1 MNNVA
6 AASSGPTSM
15 TIATATQQSPYTHGV
30 AHPQQQP
37 PTGIDPN
44 IYRQPTLNHVRPS
57 STNTSPVNNDNSAS
71 NLPLSSSAASA
82 TFAPTKGTSG
92 SASQVAGSI
101 GGGMA
106 GGNAGGNAGSGAAMG
121 TVGLVRARGSN
132 GRSRK
137 SDTVPVFHRNALSS
151 LSQIYSAVYSG
162 VQVYEM
168 MSRSVA
174 VMRRRHDSYL
184 NATQILKVAGIDK
197 GRRTKILEKEIL
209 NGDHEKVQGG
219 YGKYQGTCG
228 GVVRH
233 LSRFELI
240 DPFFVLHLQA
250 VCLYFATEGLLNLS
264 IFISYPQIMPLWMIP
279 FERGVQLA
287 QQYGVEG
294 LLEPLLNFTADE
306 CQSPQRDQMATSH
319 AKDAAPTGNRRGSI
333 SNQGSRKGNN
343 SAQLS
348 QDNPADSNSLKRRR
362 FLQGQSVDEDPSIPF
377 DSSISQ
383 TDMPSINP
391 THSTPLQQY
400 VQPSTAVSSL
410 NELMGPT
417 TTASTCSSPVPN
429 FGIFCAAP
437 AAEVNNMDYD
447 YQTSLSSQ
455 QLLSQPHSLQLQ
467 QQPGDSLQS
476 QQQNNSD
483 ISPAQSA
490 AETAMRH
497 RSSLLALFMI
507 DGRPATYPTILY
519 PGISLPPNF
528 DIDILLDDMG
538 HSAMHFAAV
547 LAQIEVLQLILNKGA
562 SIFLRN
568 RFGETALMRCSKA

>member
-1 MNNVA
+1 
-6 AASSGPTSM
+6 
-15 TIATATQQSPYTHGV
+15 
-30 AHPQQQP
+30 
-37 PTGIDPN
+37 
-44 IYRQPTLNHVRPS
+44 
-57 STNTSPVNNDNSAS
+57 
-71 NLPLSSSAASA
+71 
-82 TFAPTKGTSG
+82 
-92 SASQVAGSI
+92 
-101 GGGMA
+101 MA

-219 YGKYQGTCG
+219 YGKYQGT
-228 GVVRH
+228 
-233 LSRFELI
+233 
-240 DPFFVLHLQA
+240 
-250 VCLYFATEGLLNLS
+250 
-264 IFISYPQIMPLWMIP
+264 WIP

-568 RFGETALMRCSKA
+568 RFGETALMRCCSKA